1 MIISHLVARSKN
13 NVIGINN
20 NLPWTLKDDLSHF
33 KAYTLGKPM
42 LMGRKTYE
50 SIGRPLPGRTS
61 IVVTSKN
68 IARQSDL
75 LTCKSLDEGISM
87 ASQIFSEELI
97 IIGGGEIFKATLPLA
112 NKLVI
117 TEVKCS
123 LTGDVFYP
131 EIDLSRWESRLISH
145 QEKNISNE
153 YEFNIMEYIK
163 NN

>member
-1 MIISHLVARSKN
+1 
-13 NVIGINN
+13 
-20 NLPWTLKDDLSHF
+20 
-33 KAYTLGKPM
+33 
-42 LMGRKTYE
+42 
-50 SIGRPLPGRTS
+50 
-61 IVVTSKN
+61 
-68 IARQSDL
+68 
-75 LTCKSLDEGISM
+75 
-87 ASQIFSEELI
+87 
-97 IIGGGEIFKATLPLA
+97 LPLA